1 MEYKDV
7 LDTMTGEYNNLTKS
21 GRKAADYIL
30 RTVWRH
36 STCPSRRWR
45 RNAA

>member
-21 GRKAADYIL
+21 GRKAADYIFAHRVEAQYMSITAL
-30 RTVWRH
+30 
-36 STCPSRRWR
+36 
-45 RNAA
+45 A